1 MRLLLPLRLD
11 KSSIYSGQ
19 AIAQTIA
26 GHLVEFWL
34 FFLVFSLIPLKD
46 NAQTLFFV
54 TCEDPNF

>member
-1 MRLLLPLRLD
+1 MRRLLFLRLD

-19 AIAQTIA
+19 AIAQAIA